1 MFDSIIGTNI
11 TVVGFLICMLTSL
24 VLGIIVAFLHMKTS
38 ESNKNF
44 INTLAVLPAIVST
57 VILLVNG
64 NLGTSVAIVGAF
76 SLIRFRSIPGNSR
89 EIMNVFFSMAIGLA
103 VGTGY
108 IAFAVLFTLMISM
121 MSFLLYFLKF
131 GERKQQMKYLTIL
144 VPEDLDYT
152 NEFDDLFKTNT
163 SKCDLVK
170 TKTTNLGSMFELK
183 YSVVL
188 KNDVNEKGFIDKI
201 RTRNGNLKV
210 SLSHAI
216 ETEEL

>member
-24 VLGIIVAFLHMKTS
+24 ILGIIVAFLHMKTS

-131 GERKQQMKYLTIL
+131 GKRKQQMKYLTIL

-152 NEFDDLFKTNT
+152 NEFDDLFKANT

-210 SLSHAI
+210 SLSHAV